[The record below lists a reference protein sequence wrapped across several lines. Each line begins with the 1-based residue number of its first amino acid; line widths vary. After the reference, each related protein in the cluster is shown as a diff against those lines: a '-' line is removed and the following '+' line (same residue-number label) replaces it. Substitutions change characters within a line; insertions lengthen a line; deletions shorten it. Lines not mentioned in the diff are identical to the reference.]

1 MGAARYTE
9 FLMTRL
15 MLVVALA
22 LTMIVPVWAQTT
34 VIRAARMV
42 DVVNGRVVAPAVV
55 VVEGERIRAV
65 NPAAA
70 PGDASVVELGD
81 VTLVPGFHDMHVHIL
96 MPDGTNYRRAMVAEE
111 AGYGLLRSLKNAEQ
125 MLMAGFT
132 TVRELGQLQV
142 TRVGLRRR
150 GLRRRGMRLRLRA
163 DTLIPIC
170 RRRLCRGCSGWGRS
184 WGWRMGWMR

>member
-15 MLVVALA
+15 MLLMA
-22 LTMIVPVWAQTT
+22 LTAPVWAQTT
-34 VIRAARMV
+34 VVRAARMV

-55 VVEGERIRAV
+55 VVSGERIRAV

-70 PGDASVVELGD
+70 PGDAAVVDLGD

-163 DTLIPIC
+163 DILIRIC
-170 RRRLCRGCSGWGRS
+170 RRRLCRGCSGWVRR
-184 WGWRMGWMR
+184 WAWRMGWMR

>member
-15 MLVVALA
+15 VLLMA
-22 LTMIVPVWAQTT
+22 LTAPVWAQTT

-42 DVVNGRVVAPAVV
+42 DVVAGRIVAPAVV
-55 VVEGERIRAV
+55 VVSGERIRAV

-70 PGDASVVELGD
+70 PGDAAVVDLGD

-150 GLRRRGMRLRLRA
+150 GSRRRVMRLRLRA
-163 DTLIPIC
+163 DILIRIC
-170 RRRLCRGCSGWGRS
+170 RRRLCRGCSGWVRR
-184 WGWRMGWMR
+184 WAWRTGWMR